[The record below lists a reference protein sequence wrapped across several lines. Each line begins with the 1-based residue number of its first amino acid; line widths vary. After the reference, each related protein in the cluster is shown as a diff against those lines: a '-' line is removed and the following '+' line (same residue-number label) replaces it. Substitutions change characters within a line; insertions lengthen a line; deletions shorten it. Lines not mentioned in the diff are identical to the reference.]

1 MDELEKILAEDNSIA
16 PVAVFSSISGLQSSS
31 PNNLQNNSLELQID
45 PNLQSGPP
53 NLPSDL
59 PVFQTNPV
67 ACDAHSPELSRVST
81 PTSTQFS
88 SADTSVSE
96 TSASRK
102 EISRKRIMED
112 MVELV
117 GKNRMD
123 CTLVETSAK
132 RERTESEK
140 KTKIDEQ
147 SFNETKWQEEKQ
159 FKEREL
165 EIIMRKQ
172 QIEEKKQQME
182 ILEKSLHLRVML
194 RKENY
199 TEEEIAGFL
208 GNFDAI

>member
-1 MDELEKILAEDNSIA
+1 
-16 PVAVFSSISGLQSSS
+16 
-31 PNNLQNNSLELQID
+31 
-45 PNLQSGPP
+45 
-53 NLPSDL
+53 
-59 PVFQTNPV
+59 
-67 ACDAHSPELSRVST
+67 
-81 PTSTQFS
+81 
-88 SADTSVSE
+88 
-96 TSASRK
+96 
-102 EISRKRIMED
+102 MED